1 MRNEERGALIAL
13 ATVGIFLAW
22 LAVAATGASFKVVET
37 IRGLLPSWF
46 PAANLFLV
54 PLLIAA
60 AGFPRTP
67 PLASLLLYGMA
78 LCFGSALYLSYL
90 DHPVAALVA
99 VAAVYI
105 EAYWLLPRWRHKARD
120 SG

>member
-1 MRNEERGALIAL
+1 MVRSKRSSVIIAL
-13 ATVGIFLAW
+13 ATIGIFICW
-22 LAVAATGASFKVVET
+22 LVIAAMGESFNAVQA
-37 IRGLLPSWF
+37 IRGFLPAWF
-46 PAANLFLV
+46 PMANTFLV

-67 PLASLLLYGMA
+67 PAISLVMYAAA

-90 DHPVAALVA
+90 EHPVAAVLAVVA
-99 VAAVYI
+99 VYV
-105 EAYWLLPRWRHKARD
+105 EAYWLLPRWRRRAG